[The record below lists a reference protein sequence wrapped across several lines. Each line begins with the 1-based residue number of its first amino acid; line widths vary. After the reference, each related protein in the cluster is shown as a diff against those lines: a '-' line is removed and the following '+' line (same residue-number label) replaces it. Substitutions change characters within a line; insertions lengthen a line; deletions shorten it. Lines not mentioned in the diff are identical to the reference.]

1 MSRGSLFRRTLCPYD
16 TPVFARL
23 TRFVYGT
30 KNQFASPAARPPLAA
45 ANFGGY
51 TYAFLARTISGN
63 PFFTRETQTGTLWS
77 GYSHYVQGML
87 QGSYREVA
95 VYQDD
100 FFLILGRAA
109 VASAGLLLLALV
121 ISVALGLLI
130 GLLGVRLN
138 PPGVRDWLTGVTIL
152 GLSTPAFFIGRLG
165 VALLLLLTI
174 HARLGNVPLP
184 IQGYGWDW
192 HLILPLI
199 ALTVRPTAMIAQLVA
214 GLLAGELGQQYI
226 VAARGKGLAE
236 RRVIWHH
243 ALRNVWAPVAHALAG
258 AVRLLVADLIVVE
271 WLFGW
276 PGLGFL
282 MAATLYPGTGCLGDR
297 GSRFPGPAAA
307 GFAAH
312 DLCGNLLVT
321 DLLAGTLARAAD
333 PRQRA

>member
-1 MSRGSLFRRTLCPYD
+1 MAQKISLRVLLL
-16 TPVFARL
+16 VL
-23 TRFVYGT
+23 L
-30 KNQFASPAARPPLAA
+30 LAA

-63 PFFTRETQTGTLWS
+63 PFFARETQTGTLWS
-77 GYSHYVQGML
+77 GYSHYVQGMV
-87 QGSYREVA
+87 QGNFRDVA

-109 VASAGLLLLALV
+109 IASAGLLVLALV
-121 ISVALGLLI
+121 ISVGLGLLI

-138 PPGVRDWLTGVTIL
+138 PPGVRGWLTGVSIL

-174 HARLGNVPLP
+174 YARLGSVPLP

-192 HLILPLI
+192 HLILPLV
-199 ALTVRPTAMIAQLVA
+199 ALCVRPTAMLAQIVA

-282 MAATLYPGTGCLGDR
+282 MAATLI
-297 GSRFPGPAAA
+297 PAQVASATVDA
-307 GFAAH
+307 GFLDPPLVASLLTIFAAIF
-312 DLCGNLLVT
+312 LIT
-321 DLLAGTLARAAD
+321 DLLAGALAHAAD
-333 PRQRA
+333 PRQRV

>member
-1 MSRGSLFRRTLCPYD
+1 MAQKIGLRVLLL
-16 TPVFARL
+16 VL
-23 TRFVYGT
+23 L
-30 KNQFASPAARPPLAA
+30 LAA

-63 PFFTRETQTGTLWS
+63 PFFARATQTGTLWS

-87 QGSYREVA
+87 QGNFREVA

-109 VASAGLLLLALV
+109 IASAGLLVLALV

-130 GLLGVRLN
+130 GLLGVRLH
-138 PPGVRDWLTGVTIL
+138 PPGVRDWLTGVSIL

-174 HARLGNVPLP
+174 YARLGSVPLP

-192 HLILPLI
+192 HLVLPLV
-199 ALTVRPTAMIAQLVA
+199 ALCVRPTAMIAQIVA

-258 AVRLLVADLIVVE
+258 SVRLLVADLIVVE

-282 MAATLYPGTGCLGDR
+282 MAATLI
-297 GSRFPGPAAA
+297 PAQVASATVDA
-307 GFAAH
+307 GFLDPPLVASLLTIFAAIF
-312 DLCGNLLVT
+312 LIT
-321 DLLAGTLARAAD
+321 DLLAGALARAAD
-333 PRQRA
+333 PRQRV

>member
-1 MSRGSLFRRTLCPYD
+1 MAQKLSL
-16 TPVFARL
+16 RL
-23 TRFVYGT
+23 LLLV
-30 KNQFASPAARPPLAA
+30 LLLVA

-51 TYAFLARTISGN
+51 AYAFLARTISGN
-63 PFFTRETQTGTLWS
+63 PFFARETQTGTLWS

-87 QGSYREVA
+87 QGNYREVA
-95 VYQDD
+95 VYQED

-109 VASAGLLLLALV
+109 AASAGLLLLALV
-121 ISVALGLLI
+121 ISVTLGLLI
-130 GLLGVRLN
+130 GLLGVRLH
-138 PPGVRDWLTGVTIL
+138 PPGVRDWLTGLTIL

-174 HARLGNVPLP
+174 YARLGNVPLP

-199 ALTVRPTAMIAQLVA
+199 ALCVRPTAMIAQVVA

-282 MAATLYPGTGCLGDR
+282 MAATLI
-297 GSRFPGPAAA
+297 PAQVASATVEA
-307 GFAAH
+307 GFLDPPLVASLLTIFAAIF
-312 DLCGNLLVT
+312 LIT
-321 DLLAGTLARAAD
+321 DLLAGALARAAD
-333 PRQRA
+333 PRQRV

>member
-1 MSRGSLFRRTLCPYD
+1 MAQKISLRIL
-16 TPVFARL
+16 L
-23 TRFVYGT
+23 LLLL
-30 KNQFASPAARPPLAA
+30 LAA

-63 PFFTRETQTGTLWS
+63 PFFARETQTGTLWS

-87 QGSYREVA
+87 QGNFREVA

-109 VASAGLLLLALV
+109 IASAGLLVLALV
-121 ISVALGLLI
+121 ISVGLGLLI

-138 PPGVRDWLTGVTIL
+138 PPGVRDWLTGVSIL

-174 HARLGNVPLP
+174 YARLGSVPLP

-192 HLILPLI
+192 HLILPLV
-199 ALTVRPTAMIAQLVA
+199 ALCVRPTAMIAQIVA

-282 MAATLYPGTGCLGDR
+282 MAATLI
-297 GSRFPGPAAA
+297 PAQVASATVDA
-307 GFAAH
+307 GFLDPPLVASLLTIFAAIF
-312 DLCGNLLVT
+312 LIT
-321 DLLAGTLARAAD
+321 DLLAGALARAAD
-333 PRQRA
+333 PRQRV

>member
-1 MSRGSLFRRTLCPYD
+1 MAQKISLRIL
-16 TPVFARL
+16 L
-23 TRFVYGT
+23 LLLL
-30 KNQFASPAARPPLAA
+30 LAA

-63 PFFTRETQTGTLWS
+63 PFFARETQTGTLWS

-87 QGSYREVA
+87 QGNFREVA

-109 VASAGLLLLALV
+109 IASAGLLVLALV
-121 ISVALGLLI
+121 ISVGLGLLI

-138 PPGVRDWLTGVTIL
+138 PPGVRGWLTGVSIL

-174 HARLGNVPLP
+174 YARLGSVPLP

-192 HLILPLI
+192 HLILPLV
-199 ALTVRPTAMIAQLVA
+199 ALCVRPTAMIAQVVA

-226 VAARGKGLAE
+226 VAARGKGLDE

-282 MAATLYPGTGCLGDR
+282 MAATLI
-297 GSRFPGPAAA
+297 PAQVASATVDA
-307 GFAAH
+307 GFLDPPLVASLLTIFAAIF
-312 DLCGNLLVT
+312 LVT
-321 DLLAGTLARAAD
+321 DLLAGALARAAD
-333 PRQRA
+333 PRQRV

>member
-1 MSRGSLFRRTLCPYD
+1 MAQKISLRILLFL
-16 TPVFARL
+16 L
-23 TRFVYGT
+23 L
-30 KNQFASPAARPPLAA
+30 LAA

-63 PFFTRETQTGTLWS
+63 PFFARETQTGTLWS
-77 GYSHYVQGML
+77 GYSHYVQGMV
-87 QGSYREVA
+87 QGNFREVA

-109 VASAGLLLLALV
+109 IASAGLLVLALV
-121 ISVALGLLI
+121 ISVGLGLLI

-138 PPGVRDWLTGVTIL
+138 PPGVRDWLTGVSIL

-174 HARLGNVPLP
+174 YARLGSVPLP

-192 HLILPLI
+192 HLILPLV
-199 ALTVRPTAMIAQLVA
+199 ALCVRPTAMIAQIVA

-282 MAATLYPGTGCLGDR
+282 MAATLI
-297 GSRFPGPAAA
+297 PAQVASATVDA
-307 GFAAH
+307 GFLDPPLVASLLTIFAAIF
-312 DLCGNLLVT
+312 LIT
-321 DLLAGTLARAAD
+321 DLLAGALARAAD
-333 PRQRA
+333 PRQRV

>member
-1 MSRGSLFRRTLCPYD
+1 MAQKISL
-16 TPVFARL
+16 RL
-23 TRFVYGT
+23 LLLVLL
-30 KNQFASPAARPPLAA
+30 LAA

-63 PFFTRETQTGTLWS
+63 PFFARETQTGTLWS

-282 MAATLYPGTGCLGDR
+282 MAATLI
-297 GSRFPGPAAA
+297 PAQVASATVEA
-307 GFAAH
+307 GFLDPPLLASLLTIFAAIF
-312 DLCGNLLVT
+312 LVT
-321 DLLAGTLARAAD
+321 DLLAGALARAAD

>member
-1 MSRGSLFRRTLCPYD
+1 MAQKISLRVLLLFLLL
-16 TPVFARL
+16 V
-23 TRFVYGT
+23 
-30 KNQFASPAARPPLAA
+30 A

-63 PFFTRETQTGTLWS
+63 PFFARATQTGTLWS

-87 QGSYREVA
+87 QGNFREVA

-109 VASAGLLLLALV
+109 IASAGLLVLALV

-138 PPGVRDWLTGVTIL
+138 PPGVRDWLTGVSIL

-174 HARLGNVPLP
+174 YARLGSVPLP

-192 HLILPLI
+192 HLILPLL
-199 ALTVRPTAMIAQLVA
+199 ALCVRPTAMIAQIVA

-258 AVRLLVADLIVVE
+258 AVRLLVADLIVIE

-282 MAATLYPGTGCLGDR
+282 MAATLI
-297 GSRFPGPAAA
+297 PAQVASATVAA
-307 GFAAH
+307 GFLDPPLVASLLTIFAAVF
-312 DLCGNLLVT
+312 LLT
-321 DLLAGTLARAAD
+321 DLLAGALARAAD
-333 PRQRA
+333 PRQRV